1 MPPKTVKKSYVE
13 QDPVEEY
20 CIQHSTP
27 MHPVQ
32 RKLIE
37 DTLKHPKSRMM
48 GAPEIL
54 NMNGLLI
61 RSLHGKKVIDIGV
74 FTGAS
79 SLAAALA
86 LPADGLVIAC
96 DVNEEFTNIA
106 KNFWREAGV
115 IDKIKLNIAPA
126 AQTLKDLVKAGEEN
140 TFDFAFIDA
149 DKTGYAEYYE
159 LGLTL
164 MRKGGI
170 MAFDNTLWG
179 GKVVGIEDQSSDT
192 VALRNLND
200 KIANDK
206 RVVAVQMNI
215 GDGYTLVTKL

>member
-1 MPPKTVKKSYVE
+1 
-13 QDPVEEY
+13 VEEY

-27 MHPVQ
+27 LHPVQ

-37 DTLKHPKSRMM
+37 ETLKHPKGRMM
-48 GAPEIL
+48 GAPEIV

-61 RSLHGKKVIDIGV
+61 RSLQGKKVIDIGV

-86 LPADGLVIAC
+86 LPEDGLVVAC

-106 KNFWREAGV
+106 KSFWKEAGV
-115 IDKIKLNIAPA
+115 MDKIKLNIAPA
-126 AQTLKDLVKAGEEN
+126 AQTLKELVRAGEEN

-149 DKTGYAEYYE
+149 DKSGYGEYYE
-159 LGLTL
+159 LCLAL
-164 MRKGGI
+164 MRKGGVL
-170 MAFDNTLWG
+170 AFDNTLWG
-179 GKVVGIEDQSSDT
+179 GRVVGTEDQSPDT
-192 VALRNLND
+192 VALRELND

-215 GDGYTLVTKL
+215 GDGYTLATKI